1 MKNFKKT
8 FLCSIFFLSFNT
20 SASAESTWYGYDYDN
35 KTEVEIDSGNRVRE
49 GSMIQFYESKSDN
62 YHTARVL
69 FVEAIAGGTR
79 VQVLDLDVKKER
91 TLTMREE

>member
-1 MKNFKKT
+1 MPNIKIILLT
-8 FLCSIFFLSFNT
+8 GAIFLHAV
-20 SASAESTWYGYDYDN
+20 SAQAQSATWDGYDYDN
-35 KTEVEIDSGNRVRE
+35 KTDVEIGSGNLVRE

-62 YHTARVL
+62 YHTARVI

-79 VQVLDLDVKKER
+79 VQVLDLDTKKER